1 MISHGKEA
9 SNNFFLEPPY
19 LYLLNPDMLKPQNI
33 LQFPL
38 MHLSTEFYE
47 KMKELPE
54 LDYKIMGLFIKS
66 TARIHNMRVSR
77 AISIEKEL
85 EREYELKKKK
95 DEFIIDKPLRQY
107 LKRPEAHFTSEP
119 ASDAF
124 YEQLMVSLRT
134 EGIKKERKRRKIE
147 YLEVAEEEVK
157 QKTERRRRKRIT
169 IEKSAVFDAVV
180 IDFDRVEVD
189 ILINEVLSVIRQF
202 SKNNE
207 REIQFDDIIQY
218 RIVGSVD
225 VEKWRLEQVRIL
237 ISLLYL
243 IKEGFVEAFQDLD
256 TKEITV
262 IITEKGRTETFGLKP
277 IEKE

>member
-1 MISHGKEA
+1 MISDVKEA
-9 SNNFFLEPPY
+9 SNSFFLEPPY

-38 MHLSTEFYE
+38 MHLSTEFYG

-77 AISIEKEL
+77 AINIEKEL

-107 LKRPEAHFTSEP
+107 LKRPEAHFTSES

-134 EGIKKERKRRKIE
+134 EGIKRERKRRKIE

-169 IEKSAVFDAVV
+169 VEKSAVFDAVV

-202 SKNNE
+202 SRNNE